1 LAGAR
6 ATSARFPAVR
16 ESAGHYES
24 YYLKACHPEEPMGVW
39 IRYTVHK
46 PPGEKPKG
54 SVWFTFFEAGAGG
67 PVAAKTTVPDPVAG
81 ERDWIKVGEAAGMG
95 DGRAYGWAGEAWWEL
110 SFEPY
115 EAPLF
120 HLPNS
125 LMYRSKLPK
134 TKLCSPAPFAVFGG
148 RMGIGE
154 RQIPLDGWRGMVGH
168 NWGSEHA
175 ERWIWLHA
183 ITDDGD
189 WLDAAIGRVTMGS
202 KTTPWIANGAVSI
215 DGERFSLGGLGAGAE
230 VKAMP
235 GLCEFHLTTR
245 RLVLSGDV
253 SAALEDCVAWVYA
266 DPAGGEHHSINCS
279 VADMR
284 VRVDAKERPVKAFEV
299 RGGAAYELGIRET
312 DHGVK
317 VQPFPDG

>member
-1 LAGAR
+1 
-6 ATSARFPAVR
+6 
-16 ESAGHYES
+16 
-24 YYLKACHPEEPMGVW
+24 MGVW

-46 PPGEKPKG
+46 PPGEEPKG

-67 PVAAKTTVPDPVAG
+67 PIAAKTTVPDPVAG
-81 ERDWIKVGEAAGMG
+81 ERDWIQVGEAAGMG

-215 DGERFSLGGLGAGAE
+215 EGERFSLGGLGAGAD
-230 VKAMP
+230 VQGQARPLRVPPHHATARALRGRVGGARGLRGVGLRRP
-235 GLCEFHLTTR
+235 GR
-245 RLVLSGDV
+245 RRAPLDQLLRGRH
-253 SAALEDCVAWVYA
+253 ARARGRQGA
-266 DPAGGEHHSINCS
+266 PGEG
-279 VADMR
+279 
-284 VRVDAKERPVKAFEV
+284 V
-299 RGGAAYELGIRET
+299 RGSRRRRRTSWAFARPT
-312 DHGVK
+312 TA
-317 VQPFPDG
+317 